1 MSDYLDTTRAERLT
15 IAKIVDPSMLDIDT
29 ASKMLYRLWDDNF
42 GMSKQTV
49 ISAEEAEDIGND
61 IRAIHN
67 LLYGAISEYNFAM
80 GRYEELCLQNFIL
93 RRDIEHLQDALCAV
107 SAAQIRIT
115 QHYEDIEDNAKVR
128 ANLITLSADLDGS
141 RQAPIHRRYFA
152 VYF

>member
-61 IRAIHN
+61 IRAIEAGCHEAVKKARDLDN
-67 LLYGAISEYNFAM
+67 DAAIA
-80 GRYEELCLQNFIL
+80 IL
-93 RRDIEHLQDALCAV
+93 NAAIANKEV
-107 SAAQIRIT
+107 SA
-115 QHYEDIEDNAKVR
+115 
-128 ANLITLSADLDGS
+128 
-141 RQAPIHRRYFA
+141 
-152 VYF
+152 

>member
-80 GRYEELCLQNFIL
+80 GRY
-93 RRDIEHLQDALCAV
+93 
-107 SAAQIRIT
+107 
-115 QHYEDIEDNAKVR
+115 
-128 ANLITLSADLDGS
+128 
-141 RQAPIHRRYFA
+141 
-152 VYF
+152 